1 MIILGQ
7 HSPKTHNTLYTLMV
21 CVLDEN
27 VWRVAER
34 IVSSIRRGRERGGP
48 RSRLVDAIMVLLL
61 SRPMRSS
68 EIGDILG
75 LESKYVSSY
84 LSYWRARGY
93 VEYESG
99 LWQLT
104 PLGEDYAREVI
115 SRESDREFD
124 KFVSLAKKIIEP
136 TIRGTRKDKKKRG
149 RGYRDPGSLSF
160 IVEKKGNVDNKRQKR
175 VEEASCILSML
186 RNSLSEEEYD
196 LMELIMNHY
205 VEWGSTYT
213 YVDQIAESIKAD
225 LTWLMRVLR
234 GLQSKGLIYIYTD
247 PRLGVRIGL
256 ARKVKQELQYCSQ

>member
-1 MIILGQ
+1 MDD
-7 HSPKTHNTLYTLMV
+7 S
-21 CVLDEN
+21 
-27 VWRVAER
+27 WRIAER
-34 IVSSIRRGRERGGP
+34 IIARARRGQARGGP

-68 EIGDILG
+68 EIGELLG

-115 SRESDREFD
+115 SRETSSEYD
-124 KFVSLAKKIIEP
+124 KFVSLARRIAEP
-136 TIRGTRKDKKKRG
+136 VNRTRNDKRRAPRRGKES
-149 RGYRDPGSLSF
+149 GSLSF
-160 IVEKKGNVDNKRQKR
+160 TVSNKGVGDKKRQER
-175 VEEASCILSML
+175 EEAAACVLSAL
-186 RNSLSEEEYD
+186 RNLLSEEELD
-196 LMELIMNHY
+196 LMRLILDHY

-213 YVDQIAESIKAD
+213 YVDQMAESIKAD
-225 LTWLMRVLR
+225 LTWLMKVLR

-247 PRLGVRIGL
+247 PRLGVRVGL
-256 ARKVKQELQYCSQ
+256 SRRVKEELKPC